1 MFKMI
6 TMLSPQKYYVQ
17 EISKKT
23 NYRANWLPGKP
34 LNVGDVG
41 KIEDGIFTLYT
52 TLELQGLPVRT
63 GESVST
69 LQADYSS
76 KDSVRITSESGSNSA
91 SGSPTPPGKQRCRI
105 EFLKSDGVLFHL
117 LNPRR
122 LFIENLSEVENQ
134 ILEFYKKSVW
144 NLGWV
149 IVTEVVRADSTT
161 IIFNSGGSNTLDFE
175 FTGTEDTEPVNLADT
190 KLNLNLLSETGTST
204 KLIARPDITPLYI
217 IKGISDPLFGKTKFR
232 GANAYRAIQ
241 FNALR
246 ELPFN
251 PSEIE

>member
-1 MFKMI
+1 MV
-6 TMLSPQKYYVQ
+6 SPQKYYVQ

-23 NYRANWLPGKP
+23 NYRANWLPDKP
-34 LNVGDVG
+34 MNIGDVG

-52 TLELQGLPVRT
+52 TLELQGLPVQI
-63 GESVST
+63 GESASP

-76 KDSVRITSESGSNSA
+76 KDAVKITNGSGSNVSA
-91 SGSPTPPGKQRCRI
+91 TSPPPSPGKQRCRI
-105 EFLKSDGVLFHL
+105 DFLKSEGVLFQL
-117 LNPRR
+117 LNPKR
-122 LFIENLSEVENQ
+122 LFIKNLSEIENQ

-149 IVTEVVRADSTT
+149 IVTELIHADSAT
-161 IIFNSGGSNTLDFE
+161 IVFNSGGSNTIEFE
-175 FTGTEDTEPVNLADT
+175 FSGTEDTESINLADSN
-190 KLNLNLLSETGTST
+190 LDLNLLSETGTST
-204 KLIARPDITPLYI
+204 KLIARPDLTPLYV